1 MPTPQPAA
9 GRKFIQ
15 FLAFAMAISFGIES
29 LGDFEAAHKLTLVD
43 AAHIQAAPA
52 PKAVAVSHQ
61 GEGCPFERLRKMV
74 EPKSV
79 VKTAFVQRN
88 RRVKEQ
94 SKLKHEEKT
103 APVLVCSLQQN
114 PHAKAES
121 AS

>member
-1 MPTPQPAA
+1 
-9 GRKFIQ
+9 
-15 FLAFAMAISFGIES
+15 MAISFGIES

-52 PKAVAVSHQ
+52 PPATPVNHQ
-61 GEGCPFERLRKMV
+61 AEGCPFDRLRKMV
-74 EPKSV
+74 EPKAM

-103 APVLVCSLQQN
+103 APVLVCSLQRN
-114 PHAKAES
+114 PHAKADS